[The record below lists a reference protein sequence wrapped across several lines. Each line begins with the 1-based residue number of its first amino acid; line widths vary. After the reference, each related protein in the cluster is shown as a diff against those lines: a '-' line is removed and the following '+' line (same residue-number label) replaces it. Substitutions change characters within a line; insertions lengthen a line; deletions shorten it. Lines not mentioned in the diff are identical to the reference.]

1 MTQLTSKPFA
11 MIIEDDRDTV
21 ALFRHVLDLAGFVT
35 EIVLRGDKALARLE
49 ITSPDMILLDLHLVG
64 APGEKILKKI
74 RSDDRLKDASVIV
87 VTGYPQMA
95 IELELETDLIL
106 YKPVSL
112 DQLFTLIKRFHPVD
126 TGALKEKPYD
136 EVTHLYDRHF
146 FLNRLTYSIEHTRRL
161 SGAVFGLLFI
171 DCDNFSLV
179 QQLGQ
184 DFANQVLV
192 ETARLLQSVV
202 RPYDT
207 VAHFGSGQFFI
218 QVEDL
223 PSKDILHQIA
233 QRVHSN
239 LTDRI
244 LDTFGFEMTAN
255 IGMVFCGSEYNTPD
269 EVIRDVDIAMF
280 YAKSNPFKNL
290 VIFNPLEHGVFR
302 SPEKYIAIMRVGSI
316 VEDSKDGN
324 PLP

>member
-1 MTQLTSKPFA
+1 MPQLTSKPFA

-35 EIVLRGDKALARLE
+35 EIVLRGDKALERLK

-64 APGEKILKKI
+64 VPGEGILKKI

-95 IELELETDLIL
+95 VELELETDLIL

-112 DQLFTLIKRFHPVD
+112 DQLFTLIKRLHPVD

-136 EVTHLYDRHF
+136 EITNLYDSAF
-146 FLNRLTYSIEHTRRL
+146 FLNRLDYSIEHTQRL
-161 SGAVFGLLFI
+161 SGAVFGVLFI

-179 QQLGQ
+179 QQSGQ

-192 ETARLLQSVV
+192 ETAKLLQTVV

-223 PSKDILHQIA
+223 PGKDILHQIA
-233 QRVHSN
+233 QRVHSS
-239 LTDRI
+239 LTARI

-255 IGMVFCGSEYNTPD
+255 IGMVFCGSEYNTPE

-280 YAKSNPFKNL
+280 YAKSNPLKNL
-290 VIFNPLEHGVFR
+290 VIFNSLKHGAFR
-302 SPEKYIAIMRVGSI
+302 NPEKYIAIKRVGTMSSDEPGGSI
-316 VEDSKDGN
+316 FS
-324 PLP
+324 

>member
-35 EIVLRGDKALARLE
+35 EIVLRGDKALERLKV
-49 ITSPDMILLDLHLVG
+49 TSPDMILLDLHLVG

-74 RSDDRLKDASVIV
+74 RSDDRLKEASVIV

-95 IELELETDLIL
+95 IELELETDPIL

-136 EVTHLYDRHF
+136 EVTLLYDREF
-146 FLNRLTYSIEHTRRL
+146 FLNRLSYSIEHTNKL
-161 SGAVFGLLFI
+161 DGAVFGFLFI

-179 QQLGQ
+179 QQRGQ
-184 DFANQVLV
+184 EFANHVLV
-192 ETARLLQSVV
+192 ETAALLKKVV

-207 VAHFGSGQFFI
+207 IAHFGSGQFFI

-239 LTDRI
+239 LTARI
-244 LDTFGFEMTAN
+244 HDTFGFEMTAN
-255 IGMVFCGSEYNTPD
+255 IGMVFCGADYHTPE
-269 EVIRDVDIAMF
+269 EVIRDADIAMF
-280 YAKSNPFKNL
+280 YAKSNPSKNL
-290 VIFNPLEHGVFR
+290 VIFNPDQHSTFR
-302 SPEKYIAIMRVGSI
+302 SPEKYIAIMRAGSI
-316 VEDSKDGN
+316 DEN
-324 PLP
+324 

>member
-1 MTQLTSKPFA
+1 

-21 ALFRHVLDLAGFVT
+21 ALFRHVLDLAGYVT
-35 EIVLRGDKALARLE
+35 EIVLRGDKALERLK
-49 ITSPDMILLDLHLVG
+49 IVSPDMILLDLHLAG
-64 APGEKILKKI
+64 APGDVILKKI
-74 RSDDRLKDASVIV
+74 RSDDCLKDASVIV

-95 IELELETDLIL
+95 VELQLETDLIL
-106 YKPVSL
+106 YKPVSV

-136 EVTHLYDRHF
+136 EITNLYDSNF
-146 FLNRLTYSIEHTRRL
+146 FLNRLDYSIEHTHKL

-179 QQLGQ
+179 QQRGQ
-184 DFANQVLV
+184 EFANHVLL
-192 ETARLLQSVV
+192 ETADLLRKVV

-239 LTDRI
+239 LTTRI
-244 LDTFGFEMTAN
+244 QDAFGFEMTAN
-255 IGMVFCGSEYNTPD
+255 IGMVFCGSGYQTPA
-269 EVIRDVDIAMF
+269 EIIRDADIAMF
-280 YAKSNPFKNL
+280 YAKSNPQKNL
-290 VIFNPLEHGVFR
+290 VIFDPIPHNTFR
-302 SPEKYIAIMRVGSI
+302 SPEKYIAIMRAGSLI
-316 VEDSKDGN
+316 EDSKGASSSS
-324 PLP
+324 